1 MGTVTTS
8 PGAASRTAV
17 LHDAHPVWLEGL
29 QRVMAKLAIEVIGTS
44 TAPDRAVALVQQHR
58 PDLFVSDG
66 AMWLQQAHALAPD
79 LRSLVVSSSSE
90 TRDIEA
96 AFAAGA
102 SAYVLKS
109 AHPDDLATA
118 VRQTFE
124 HSVFTASRAAGREP
138 TRSRLPTTPAGLTKR
153 ELEILRLIAE
163 GLTNRQAARTL
174 WVTEQTIKFHLSNI
188 YRKLGVSNRTEASR
202 WVHEHDLRAELAG
215 EAA

>member
-8 PGAASRTAV
+8 SGTASRTAV

-29 QRVMAKLAIEVIGTS
+29 QQALAKLAIEVIGTS
-44 TAPDRAVALVQQHR
+44 TAPDRAVALVQQHL

-66 AMWLQQAHALAPD
+66 ATWLQQAHALAPD

-90 TRDIEA
+90 TQDIEA

-102 SAYVLKS
+102 SAYVVKS

-124 HSVFTASRAAGREP
+124 HSVFTTPRVAGHVP
-138 TRSRLPTTPAGLTKR
+138 TRPRLATSRAGLTKR

-163 GLTNRQAARTL
+163 GLTNGQAARTL